1 MTEDDHSPRSDI
13 KQTTPGRLRRRDR
26 RPNRYDYDDVID
38 ARYESDNRM
47 RGDHPSYRG
56 MPNYDPYMQMLPNR
70 FDMRMD
76 PYMMPN
82 AGYGGFH
89 GYNGMMYGPNAGM
102 PRMDRFD
109 DRRRDGVDWDIDR
122 EKYSSKCLTVLV
134 QCENFFYCN
143 FFPRLLVSVFFLTYI
158 AFSCAVTLQFS
169 FLCCTF
175 ISTFLFLPVA

>member
-13 KQTTPGRLRRRDR
+13 KQTTPSRSRRRDR

-38 ARYESDNRM
+38 ARYESDTRM
-47 RGDHPSYRG
+47 RGDRPSHRG

-76 PYMMPN
+76 PYMMQN

-89 GYNGMMYGPNAGM
+89 GYNGMMYGPNAVM

-109 DRRRDGVDWDIDR
+109 DRRRDIGVDWDIDG
-122 EKYSSKCLTVLV
+122 EKYSSKCLTELV
-134 QCENFFYCN
+134 QSKNCFYCN
-143 FFPRLLVSVFFLTYI
+143 CFVLLVSIMFFSYSLGY
-158 AFSCAVTLQFS
+158 
-169 FLCCTF
+169 FL
-175 ISTFLFLPVA
+175 